1 MSEHNLDAV
10 LSPSYAFGSSA
21 PAAAGYP
28 VMSVPVGVSPEG
40 IPAGVWLYAGFLQEP
55 QLLHV
60 GYAIEQLLTPREQ
73 PEFLGAVP
81 ADPPDAGLC
90 DVSTSAS
97 TATRVQ
103 KARGHGPMHLAT
115 GRSVGRPH

>member
-1 MSEHNLDAV
+1 MAEHDLDAV

-60 GYAIEQLLTPREQ
+60 GYAIEQLLSPREQ

-90 DVSTSAS
+90 DVSTS
-97 TATRVQ
+97 TATAKRVGRAR
-103 KARGHGPMHLAT
+103 ARGSMHPAT
-115 GRSVGRPH
+115 GRAIRKH